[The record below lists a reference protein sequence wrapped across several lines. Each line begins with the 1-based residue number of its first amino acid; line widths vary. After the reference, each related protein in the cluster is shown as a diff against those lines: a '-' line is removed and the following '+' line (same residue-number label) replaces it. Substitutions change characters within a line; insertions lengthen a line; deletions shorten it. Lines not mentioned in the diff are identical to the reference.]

1 MDRSLSHAIRE
12 ALRKKI
18 VLISGPRQSGKTYLS
33 RGLLHENADYL
44 NFDSAAHRSVI
55 RAQSWD
61 RDSTLLVLDELHKMK
76 NWKSWLKGIYDV
88 EGLNPPIVV
97 TGSSRMDTFK
107 KTGDSLAG
115 RHRLFRLHPLS
126 VKEVQD
132 LDSRAAFD
140 LMLKLG
146 SFPEP
151 FLDGDQKSANLWRRS
166 HLDIILRQDLLD
178 LEKVRELK
186 SIEILV
192 ELLSERVGS
201 TLSYASLA
209 RDLEVSPHTVK
220 HWIQILESLFVI
232 FVVTPYSKNIA
243 KAILKEPKVYFYDTG
258 RVMGDAARLENLIAC
273 HLHKR
278 NQFLEDT
285 EGRRI
290 ELHYIKD
297 KEKREVDFAIL
308 EDRRISH
315 LIEVKESDASLSP
328 ALRYYE
334 EKLKP
339 EHCIQAV
346 HHLKSKLKYGPI
358 KVLAADQ
365 FCLSLEA

>member
-1 MDRSLSHAIRE
+1 M
-12 ALRKKI
+12 
-18 VLISGPRQSGKTYLS
+18 
-33 RGLLHENADYL
+33 
-44 NFDSAAHRSVI
+44 I

-76 NWKSWLKGIYDV
+76 NWKSWLKGLYDV

-107 KTGDSLAG
+107 KAGDSLAG

-126 VKEVQD
+126 VKEVND
-132 LDSRAAFD
+132 LDSRTAFD
-140 LMLKLG
+140 RMLKLG

-151 FLDGDQKSANLWRRS
+151 FLDGDVKSANLWRRA
-166 HLDIILRQDLLD
+166 HLDVILRQDLLD
-178 LEKVRELK
+178 LEKVREIKL
-186 SIEILV
+186 IEILV
-192 ELLSERVGS
+192 DLLSERVGS

-243 KAILKEPKVYFYDTG
+243 KAILKEPKIYFYDTG
-258 RVMGDAARLENLIAC
+258 RVKGDSARLENLIAC
-273 HLHKR
+273 HLLKR

-285 EGRRI
+285 EGRKI
-290 ELHYIKD
+290 DLHSIKD

-308 EDRRISH
+308 ENRKITH
-315 LIEVKESDASLSP
+315 LIEVKESDSSLSP

-334 EKLKP
+334 QRLSP
-339 EHCIQAV
+339 VYCFQVV
-346 HHLKSKLKYGPI
+346 HQLKSRLNYGEI
-358 KVLAADQ
+358 KVIAADQ
-365 FCLSLEA
+365 FCASLEA